1 MTVLAEPYFLLT
13 CTRNRQTHQVMST
26 PYMPRTRAQESR
38 AAIERLY
45 IAMRH
50 LFIRGSYKPLG
61 VSGEA
66 MIEAMMV
73 LCPEIYG
80 SIADPER
87 VELDGLLYIFQR
99 LPRGIEECRFIRLI
113 SREGFENTSFAP
125 IIPPKRRRNCYR
137 IDEEEMYIEMTRG
150 RSDIYDVL
158 THLTFLYIEAEKIRR
173 NSEDHRSRK
182 KRDWSMLE
190 EVVKREEAGEPFNK
204 EVAYTYLSTI
214 LGRTYEETV
223 EACARFAKDPHLN
236 SIFHITYWLGFRS
249 TEESVNDNDREITF
263 SSALREKIGHHYY
276 GELWAQNIKEF
287 LMEKGLLNRPLHIIS
302 ANLHS
307 VMNSLYGP
315 HICKDK
321 ERSLEEIARELSL
334 PESNHL
340 REQVVAYARK
350 KGMYQLDDH
359 SGTNIGVQ
367 IFDLAQVALQNLTPE
382 LKWNVQYL
390 EDHKPV
396 IIVMDYAF
404 GEQAYETLDELLKP
418 YEKED
423 EKIPLR
429 FESIN
434 IMGKAGILE
443 GGKGDIMVPTAHVF
457 EGTADNYPLENDF
470 VEEDFTGHGL
480 RVFEGPMITVLGTS
494 LQNKD
499 ILRYFRRSSWAAI
512 GLEME
517 GAHYQKAIQA
527 ATKIR
532 RAGPNE
538 NVILRY
544 AYYASDN
551 PLISGHTLAS
561 GSLGVDG
568 VKPTYLITIKMLN
581 RILGGNGLPAVNYT
595 TR

>member
-1 MTVLAEPYFLLT
+1 MP
-13 CTRNRQTHQVMST
+13 T
-26 PYMPRTRAQESR
+26 PYIPRTRAQESR

-87 VELDGLLYIFQR
+87 VELEGLLYIFQR
-99 LPRGIEECRFIRLI
+99 LPRGIEECRFVRLI
-113 SREGFENTSFAP
+113 SREGFEDTNFPA
-125 IIPPKRRRNCYR
+125 IVPPKRRRNCYR

-158 THLTFLYIEAEKIRR
+158 THLTFMYIEAEKIRR
-173 NSEDHRSRK
+173 NSEDHRGRK
-182 KRDWSMLE
+182 NRDWKMLE
-190 EVVKREEAGEPFNK
+190 EIVQQEEAGEPFNQ
-204 EVAYTYLSTI
+204 EVAFTYLSTI

-223 EACARFAKDPHLN
+223 AACSRFSMDPNIN
-236 SIFHITYWLGFRS
+236 SIFHITYWLGYHS
-249 TEESVNDNDREITF
+249 AEEAQNDNDREITF

-276 GELWAQNIKEF
+276 GELWAQNIKSF
-287 LMEKGLLNRPLHIIS
+287 LQEKGLLNRPIHIIS

-307 VMNSLYGP
+307 VMNTLYAP
-315 HICKDK
+315 HIFKRK
-321 ERSLEEIARELSL
+321 KLGLEEIARDLSL
-334 PESNHL
+334 AENSSL
-340 REQVVAYARK
+340 RKQVRDYAGK
-350 KGMYQLDDH
+350 KGMYQLDDY
-359 SGTNIGVQ
+359 SGTNITVQ
-367 IFDLAQVALQNLTPE
+367 IYDLAQVPLQNLSPE
-382 LKWNVQYL
+382 LKWDAQYL

-418 YEKED
+418 YEEGS
-423 EKIPLR
+423 EKTPLHIQ
-429 FESIN
+429 SIN

-457 EGTADNYPLENDF
+457 EGTADNYPIDNAFKLD
-470 VEEDFTGHGL
+470 DFTGHGL
-480 RVFEGPMITVLGTS
+480 KVFEGPMITVLGTS

-499 ILRYFRRSSWAAI
+499 ILRYFRKSSWGAI

-527 ATKIR
+527 ATRIR
-532 RAGPNE
+532 RAGPNA
-538 NVILRY
+538 NVVLRY

-568 VKPTYLITIKMLN
+568 VKPTYLITVKMLN
-581 RILGGNGLPAVNYT
+581 RILGGEADRKPS
-595 TR
+595 